1 MTLESVC
8 FSFSA
13 VMAGWI
19 SAVSLAAYQIIV
31 ITGTLGFCIYYSIGS
46 AVSVIV
52 ANNAGLN
59 NTPGMRKSTF
69 AGYHIMLAVSTV
81 SSLIFILFEKNLIL
95 LFTEDTRVIELTM
108 TLIFPLVLYQY
119 ADATQILFA
128 NALRG
133 TSNVM
138 PMLWIAF
145 VSYMLVGVPAG
156 YLVTFTCGLGTY
168 GIVLSFS
175 ISLIIAAAMFLYY
188 FLHSTS
194 KERAT
199 NFQ

>member
-1 MTLESVC
+1 MTLESLF

-13 VMAGWI
+13 VIAGWI
-19 SAVSLAAYQIIV
+19 SSVSLAAYQIIV

-95 LFTEDTRVIELTM
+95 LFTEDTRVIALTM

-119 ADATQILFA
+119 ADATQKIGRA
-128 NALRG
+128 SCR
-133 TSNVM
+133 
-138 PMLWIAF
+138 
-145 VSYMLVGVPAG
+145 
-156 YLVTFTCGLGTY
+156 
-168 GIVLSFS
+168 
-175 ISLIIAAAMFLYY
+175 
-188 FLHSTS
+188 
-194 KERAT
+194 ERV
-199 NFQ
+199 